1 MKIVDLLGGQA
12 EYYLNHTC
20 KTIDKQLIHIPG
32 PDMIDKVWMNSDR
45 NIRTLESLQA
55 LYGHG
60 RLANTGYVSILPVDQ
75 GIEHS
80 AGASFA
86 PNPLYFDPENIIKL
100 AIEGGCNAVAS
111 TFGVLGAVARK
122 YAHKIPFIVKLN
134 HNELLTYPNSYDRNV
149 RYGKRGMEHGCCSCR
164 RYHLFRFG
172 TKPPPDSR
180 SVTGF

>member
-60 RLANTGYVSILPVDQ
+60 RLAVSIRPRACFFPLFSFLPLWL
-75 GIEHS
+75 HYNL
-80 AGASFA
+80 
-86 PNPLYFDPENIIKL
+86 NPLCVQY
-100 AIEGGCNAVAS
+100 
-111 TFGVLGAVARK
+111 
-122 YAHKIPFIVKLN
+122 
-134 HNELLTYPNSYDRNV
+134 
-149 RYGKRGMEHGCCSCR
+149 
-164 RYHLFRFG
+164 
-172 TKPPPDSR
+172 
-180 SVTGF
+180 